1 MSEPVKVFGLEDYQ
15 HYFASA
21 SLPTEADTEAS
32 LEVPVSSEETTEV
45 VLEMETG
52 TVQQSDA
59 DLTTMTNLSIGLLIA
74 MGLLIGLNLGKIFLD
89 KIWR

>member
-1 MSEPVKVFGLEDYQ
+1 MSEPIKVFGLEDYQ

-21 SLPTEADTEAS
+21 VISPETDMEAS
-32 LEVPVSSEETTEV
+32 AQVSVSSEETTEV
-45 VLEMETG
+45 ALEMETG
-52 TVQQSDA
+52 TVQQSNA
-59 DLTTMTNLSIGLLIA
+59 DLTTLTNLSIGLLIA